1 MTRATVSEQRK
12 TEESAGHAAAMH
24 PVVLGP
30 GAQVAAAWALAHREL
45 VRFFRQRTR
54 VIGALGQPLI
64 FWVLFGAG
72 LHGSF
77 RAPEWAEGMSREM
90 SYQEY
95 FFPGVAV
102 MIILFT
108 AIFST
113 ISIIED
119 RREGFLQGV
128 LVAPIPRRVL
138 VCGKLVG
145 GALLAVLQASLFL
158 VIGPVLAL
166 IGLSPTISLHLGILD
181 VSLLLAFL
189 LLLSLA
195 LTGLGYTIAW
205 PMQSTQGFHAIMSVF
220 LMPMWLLSGAFF
232 PGSGAGWLAWI
243 IRLNPLTYGVAG
255 LRRLLYPQTSQA
267 AFAGLPSLATC
278 VTVTAVFALTC
289 VVIATAMTRQ
299 RSSTDTR

>member
-1 MTRATVSEQRK
+1 LSHSGTVETQHSTAAGKLPAWRA
-12 TEESAGHAAAMH
+12 AGT
-24 PVVLGP
+24 
-30 GAQVAAAWALAHREL
+30 LAEREL

-64 FWVLFGAG
+64 FWILFGAG

-77 RAPEWAEGMSREM
+77 RAPDWAESRLPDM

-102 MIILFT
+102 LIVMFT

-128 LVAPIPRRVL
+128 LVAPVPRWSL
-138 VCGKLVG
+138 VVGKLLG
-145 GALLAVLQASLFL
+145 GTVLAVLQATLFL
-158 VIGPVLAL
+158 IVGPLLVLL
-166 IGLSPTISLHLGILD
+166 GLSPDMNLQPPVAHLPQ
-181 VSLLLAFL
+181 LLGF
-189 LLLSLA
+189 LSLIA
-195 LTGLGYTIAW
+195 FGLTGLGYVIAW
-205 PMQSTQGFHAIMSVF
+205 PMNSTQGFHAIMSVF

-232 PGSGAGWLAWI
+232 PGQSGWLSWI

-255 LRRLLYPQTSQA
+255 LRRLLYPAET
-267 AFAGLPSLATC
+267 FASNQNLPSLAIC
-278 VTVTAVFALTC
+278 WSVMLIFSIICLVLAVVLTGRRTSHD
-289 VVIATAMTRQ
+289 AR
-299 RSSTDTR
+299 